1 MVFTAYYVLCALVTF
16 AVYLRRPAKATK
28 LAMAGV

>member
-1 MVFTAYYVLCALVTF
+1 VCALVTF
-16 AVYLRRPAKATK
+16 AVYLRKPVKATK